1 MRLPRM
7 ARRPQKKPQKKP
19 DNAPKPGADEPSTSY
34 RPMGASLTIEEVIT
48 LSLLGAVAAS
58 PFE

>member
-1 MRLPRM
+1 M

-34 RPMGASLTIEEVIT
+34 RTMGASLTIEEVIT